1 MIGSRFFEPAFF
13 VSNGEAVA
21 FSGHRSISSW
31 MLQGTSGPIRPIRPI
46 RPILRIGTVIA
57 FAALLRFMPNRSVT
71 PVVLDLLAPRI
82 SLTLNL

>member
-31 MLQGTSGPIRPIRPI
+31 MLQGTSGPIRPI